1 MEQIRAFEYSHGAK
15 GRRPYPPTR
24 FGPVRQA
31 IEPAVPAV
39 FDVPLGD
46 LRATTRGSQR
56 AALARQV
63 AMYLAHVVL
72 GLSRTEVG
80 NQFARDRTTV
90 AHACAT
96 I

>member
-31 IEPAVPAV
+31 IEPAVAAV

-46 LRATTRGSQR
+46 LRATTRGSR
-56 AALARQV
+56 I
-63 AMYLAHVVL
+63 
-72 GLSRTEVG
+72 
-80 NQFARDRTTV
+80 
-90 AHACAT
+90 CAT
-96 I
+96 IPRSMRGSIIWSAPSARWSTHCSRGGARP